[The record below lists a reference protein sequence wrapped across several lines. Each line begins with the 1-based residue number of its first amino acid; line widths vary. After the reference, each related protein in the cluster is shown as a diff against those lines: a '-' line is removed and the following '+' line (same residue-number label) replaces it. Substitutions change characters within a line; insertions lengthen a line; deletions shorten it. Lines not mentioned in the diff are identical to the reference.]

1 MNPTEREASGDFN
14 SRTMTLLNYVEPPNS
29 NLVCCICHAPFTDPT
44 TTKTCMH
51 TFCRDCIVEAVS
63 HSPQCPIDRLPLSVE
78 DLSPANPIVKH
89 LVDELLVECPQRI
102 AGCTHT
108 CQRQLLA
115 SHLKDACLY
124 VTMPC
129 TEDDCDLLVLRKDYG
144 KHADAC
150 IHRSTRCR
158 GCGIS
163 VKYSDLNY
171 HYSECSSKTAACS
184 LCAAEFPRS
193 ETEIH
198 NASCPSVEVSCVHAD
213 HGCPW
218 NGPRCELLTTHVP
231 TCPYEA
237 IKGFLTIH
245 AVKTSMLL
253 TENGT
258 LKMRVQALEDIVRTT
273 QRDMQRM
280 RNVLGPW
287 YQFET
292 QQLSRESVTQMPAA
306 SDGSDS
312 GVELSTSGDIRGGVD
327 LRSMS
332 SSAMDSRPAHPAD
345 VDDAAA
351 YFAAS
356 PEAAFVDAH
365 HHTAASHR
373 PVGNLRD
380 GHLQLHQ
387 RSLLVPIAP
396 LNLSTSLEGTLSG
409 LRDSVAAVSASVE
422 SIARRNDITHTTES
436 MRINE
441 ELGSL
446 RYAIHGIRLQLHRLM
461 MDRNTQLS
469 RLPGDLVPSFPVAG
483 PAAATP
489 TGPSLP
495 SQSVHPPMIPP
506 SFVGAPGTKL

>member
-1 MNPTEREASGDFN
+1 
-14 SRTMTLLNYVEPPNS
+14 MTLLNYVEPPNN
-29 NLVCCICHAPFTDPT
+29 NLVSYLTNSCAYVSPTSSQVCCICHAPFTDPT
-44 TTKTCMH
+44 TTRTCMH
-51 TFCRDCIVEAVS
+51 TFCRDCIVEAIS

-124 VTMPC
+124 ATVPC
-129 TEDDCDLLVLRKDYG
+129 PEDGCDLLVLRKDCG
-144 KHADAC
+144 KHADVC
-150 IHRSTRCR
+150 IHRSTRCQ

-171 HYSECSSKTAACS
+171 HYSECSSKTATCS

-218 NGPRCELLTTHVP
+218 NGPRCDLLTIHVP
-231 TCPYEA
+231 TCSYEA

-245 AVKTSMLL
+245 TVKTSMLM

-258 LKMRVQALEDIVRTT
+258 LKKRVQVLEDIVRTV

-280 RNVLGPW
+280 RNILGPW

-292 QQLSRESVTQMPAA
+292 QQWNPESATQMPAG
-306 SDGSDS
+306 SDGSHS
-312 GVELSTSGDIRGGVD
+312 MIELSTPRDITGRVE
-327 LRSMS
+327 RRPMS
-332 SSAMDSRPAHPAD
+332 SAVDPPPVHPAD

-351 YFAAS
+351 YFSAS
-356 PEAAFVDAH
+356 PEAGFVDAH
-365 HHTAASHR
+365 HPTAATHR
-373 PVGNLRD
+373 PAGNLRD

-409 LRDSVAAVSASVE
+409 LRDSVTAVSASVE
-422 SIARRNDITHTTES
+422 SMARRNDITHTTES

-446 RYAIHGIRLQLHRLM
+446 RYAIHGIRLQVSPAPALHSSSAGYPPANRADKL
-461 MDRNTQLS
+461 
-469 RLPGDLVPSFPVAG
+469 LPPFL
-483 PAAATP
+483 
-489 TGPSLP
+489 L
-495 SQSVHPPMIPP
+495 
-506 SFVGAPGTKL
+506 AP

>member
-1 MNPTEREASGDFN
+1 
-14 SRTMTLLNYVEPPNS
+14 
-29 NLVCCICHAPFTDPT
+29 
-44 TTKTCMH
+44 MH
-51 TFCRDCIVEAVS
+51 TFCRDCIVEAIS

-102 AGCTHT
+102 AGCTRT

-124 VTMPC
+124 ITVPC
-129 TEDDCDLLVLRKDYG
+129 PEDDCDLLVLRKDCG
-144 KHADAC
+144 KHADVC
-150 IHRSTRCR
+150 IHRSTRCQ

-171 HYSECSSKTAACS
+171 HYSECSSKTATCS
-184 LCAAEFPRS
+184 LCAAEFPSS
-193 ETEIH
+193 ETRIH
-198 NASCPSVEVSCVHAD
+198 NASCPSAEVSCVHAN

-218 NGPRCELLTTHVP
+218 NGPRCDLLAIHVP
-231 TCPYEA
+231 TCSYEA

-253 TENGT
+253 TENGI
-258 LKMRVQALEDIVRTT
+258 LKKRVQALEDIVRTM

-292 QQLSRESVTQMPAA
+292 QQWNPESATQMPAG
-306 SDGSDS
+306 SDGSHS
-312 GVELSTSGDIRGGVD
+312 VIELSTSRDITGRVE
-327 LRSMS
+327 RRPMS
-332 SSAMDSRPAHPAD
+332 SAVDPPPVHPAD
-345 VDDAAA
+345 VDDTAA
-351 YFAAS
+351 YFSAS
-356 PEAAFVDAH
+356 PEAGFVDAH
-365 HHTAASHR
+365 YHTAATHR
-373 PVGNLRD
+373 PTGNLRD

-409 LRDSVAAVSASVE
+409 LRDSVTAVSASVE
-422 SIARRNDITHTTES
+422 SMARRNDITHTTES

-469 RLPGDLVPSFPVAG
+469 RLPGDLSPSFPVAG
-483 PAAATP
+483 PAAVTP
-489 TGPSLP
+489 IGPTLP
-495 SQSVHPPMIPP
+495 SQSVHPPMMPP
-506 SFVGAPGTKL
+506 SFPGAPGTKL